1 MDVHQVRLTIVCW
14 SVLTL
19 CVAVRCSPAYPNVN
33 FLSKPNFEPICATQ
47 QERFIESDGKESS
60 LILEFN
66 PDETKT
72 QSCMRIL
79 TTPDS
84 YGFIVRL
91 IRPKIRT
98 TFHNAHAGPPPM
110 DIDKVKRNRTCPL
123 KVFSSLDPQIPSWQV
138 DPCQLEDSSVDME
151 DPVKLFQGRL
161 RVVWEH
167 GGYELSSKLMITVL
181 GKGDACEQ
189 DNKHPCLKIGS
200 EPLLCISKAL
210 VCDGIRH
217 CPYSNEYDSDE
228 DNEMCWK
235 HKKID
240 DGDILEQWALEV
252 FRNLFAF
259 DVPLPNS
266 KTNTTKNPSTD
277 KSDDNDGKNKTN
289 VAGGNMASGSGYT
302 RRNSTRLGLNSDL
315 SKYGPWGYLMLGML
329 LCGGALLICGL
340 WASAS
345 QSAHNESDA
354 SMQQGNITIEHQ
366 STPPNYE
373 ELDPPPPYS
382 VLFPNQKAVTPEAN
396 AATITSA
403 SSATSVVPTSTS
415 SSEPNTSS
423 TPTSMS
429 TTTTA
434 TATATATAIAT
445 TITTATSEISVT
457 S

>member
-1 MDVHQVRLTIVCW
+1 MDIHLVRLMIACW
-14 SVLTL
+14 SLLTL
-19 CVAVRCSPAYPNVN
+19 CVAVRCSPVYPNVN
-33 FLSKPNFEPICATQ
+33 FLSKPNFEPMCTNQ
-47 QERFIESDGKESS
+47 QERFIESEGKESS

-66 PDETKT
+66 PDETKKE
-72 QSCMRIL
+72 SCMRIL
-79 TTPDS
+79 SAPDFH
-84 YGFIVRL
+84 GFIVRL

-98 TFHNAHAGPPPM
+98 SFHNAHAGPPPK
-110 DIDKVKRNRTCPL
+110 DVDKVHRNRTCPL
-123 KVFSSLDPQIPSWQV
+123 KIFSSLEPQIPSWQV
-138 DPCQLEDSSVDME
+138 DPCQLEDSSMDME

-167 GGYELSSKLMITVL
+167 GGHELSSKLMITVL
-181 GKGDACEQ
+181 GKGDACQE
-189 DNKHPCLKIGS
+189 DNKHPCLKIGL

-228 DNEMCWK
+228 DNEMCWN

-259 DVPLPNS
+259 DVPPPN
-266 KTNTTKNPSTD
+266 TEANTTKNPSTE
-277 KSDDNDGKNKTN
+277 KSDGNPKNKT
-289 VAGGNMASGSGYT
+289 VGENMASGSGYT

-345 QSAHNESDA
+345 QSAHNDSDA

-382 VLFPNQKAVTPEAN
+382 VLFPNQKAVTPEAVDTT
-396 AATITSA
+396 AVTSA
-403 SSATSVVPTSTS
+403 SVMPTST

-423 TPTSMS
+423 TPTP
-429 TTTTA
+429 TPAPTA
-434 TATATATAIAT
+434 PPN
-445 TITTATSEISVT
+445 SEITVT

>member
-1 MDVHQVRLTIVCW
+1 MDIHLVRLTIACW
-14 SVLTL
+14 SLLTL
-19 CVAVRCSPAYPNVN
+19 CVAVRCSSVYPNVN
-33 FLSKPNFEPICATQ
+33 FLSKPNFEPMCTAQ

-66 PDETKT
+66 PETKKE
-72 QSCMRIL
+72 SCLRIL
-79 TTPDS
+79 SAPDLH
-84 YGFIVRL
+84 GFIVRL

-98 TFHNAHAGPPPM
+98 NFHNAHAGPPLL
-110 DIDKVKRNRTCPL
+110 DEDKKNRTCPL
-123 KVFSSLDPQIPSWQV
+123 KIFSSLEPQIPSWQV

-167 GGYELSSKLMITVL
+167 GGHKLSSKLMITVL
-181 GKGDACEQ
+181 GKGDACQQ

-228 DNEMCWK
+228 DNEMCWN

-240 DGDILEQWALEV
+240 DGDILEQWTLEV

-259 DVPLPNS
+259 DVPPPVVEA
-266 KTNTTKNPSTD
+266 NTTKNPPTE
-277 KSDDNDGKNKTN
+277 KSEAGGKNKTH
-289 VAGGNMASGSGYT
+289 VGGGSGYT

-382 VLFPNQKAVTPEAN
+382 VLFPNQKAITPEAAVIAPSAP
-396 AATITSA
+396 AAAALS
-403 SSATSVVPTSTS
+403 TST

-423 TPTSMS
+423 LPTSTTAAAATATPT
-429 TTTTA
+429 TVNA
-434 TATATATAIAT
+434 TATAT
-445 TITTATSEISVT
+445 EISVT